1 MQVSVENTSNLERKV
16 RVEVPAERLNNEVN
30 DRLQKMTKTT
40 KVQGFRPGKVPL
52 KVVQGRYGSQ
62 VRNEVVGELV
72 QSTLYEAISQEN
84 LKPAGQ
90 PQIDEINIDEL
101 DGESA
106 KNLAYTAT
114 FEIYPEVTLSPVE
127 SMEFEKPTCDV
138 NEDDITGMIDML
150 RKQRRE
156 LKITDRAA
164 QEGDV
169 LNINFD
175 GYIDGEAFEGGLAEN
190 FELELGSKS
199 FIAGFE
205 DALIGASEG
214 DDVVVNVTFPDDY
227 GHETLKGK
235 DAEFKVKVNLVNE
248 TVLPEIDEVFMQ
260 EFGVKDGKEETL
272 RVEIKRNM
280 EREVDLTL
288 RQQVKDAVL
297 DALNDANEI
306 ELPQALVANE
316 SHRAKQEF
324 ENNLKRQG
332 HNADAIASL
341 DPSVFN
347 EQAKKRVTLQLIMG
361 EIIKQNELK
370 ADPAKVK
377 QMIEQVAS
385 GYEDPT
391 AVMNW
396 YYSDQKN
403 LAEVESLA
411 LEDNVVDW
419 VLEHAKVTDKARAFD
434 EIMNKGQ
441 TAG

>member
-1 MQVSVENTSNLERKV
+1 MQVSVENTGTLGRKV
-16 RVEVPAERLNNEVN
+16 RVEVPEDRISSEVS

-52 KVVQGRYGSQ
+52 KIVQGRYGLQ
-62 VRNEVVGELV
+62 VRKEVIGEIV
-72 QSTLYEAISQEN
+72 QSSLYEAITQED

-90 PQIDEINIDEL
+90 PQIDELTDES
-101 DGESA
+101 GED
-106 KNLAYTAT
+106 LAYTAT
-114 FEIYPEVTLSPVE
+114 FEVYPEVELKDVSDL
-127 SMEFEKPTCDV
+127 EFEKPTCDV
-138 NEDDITGMIDML
+138 SDDDITNMIDML

-156 LKITDRAA
+156 LKITERAA
-164 QEGDV
+164 QNGDV
-169 LNINFD
+169 LNIDFE
-175 GYIDGEAFEGGLAEN
+175 GFVDGEAFEGGKAEN
-190 FELELGSKS
+190 YELELGSNS

-205 DALIGASEG
+205 DGLVGTSEG
-214 DDVVVNVTFPDDY
+214 DDVVVNVKFPEEY
-227 GHETLKGK
+227 GNEALKGK

-248 TVLPEIDEVFMQ
+248 TVLPVLDEAFML
-260 EFGVKDGKEETL
+260 EFNVKDGKEETL

-288 RQQVKDAVL
+288 KRQVKDTVL
-297 DALNDANEI
+297 DALHEANEI
-306 ELPQALVANE
+306 ELPQALVENE
-316 SHRAKQEF
+316 AQRAKLDF

-332 HNADAIASL
+332 HNAGAIGSL
-341 DPSVFN
+341 DASVFA
-347 EQAKKRVTLQLIMG
+347 EQAKKRVSLQLILG

-377 QMIEQVAS
+377 EMIEQVAS

-391 AVMNW
+391 AVLNW

-403 LAEVESLA
+403 LAEVESLS
-411 LEDNVVDW
+411 LEDDVVDW
-419 VLEHAKVTDKARAFD
+419 VLGHAKVTDKACAFD